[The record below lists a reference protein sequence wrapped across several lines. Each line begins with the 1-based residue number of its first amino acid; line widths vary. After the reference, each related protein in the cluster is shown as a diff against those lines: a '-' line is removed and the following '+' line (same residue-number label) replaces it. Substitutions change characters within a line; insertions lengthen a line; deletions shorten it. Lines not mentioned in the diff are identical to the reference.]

1 MRSVNFAIGEILR
14 PTRKKGDAWRKPCA
28 DETRLQISQPAT
40 GGSVTSF
47 LPSAT
52 LLLALVALS
61 LPAEVR
67 AQRAQAPDDTKP
79 RNELDAFME
88 KVLAQ
93 REANRQTLR
102 QYILDEAEEFEVL
115 GPGRFPLYRT
125 KREFTWYRRDGVH
138 VRSPLR
144 FDGVKV
150 TDEERDRYEK
160 KWLSR
165 ELNRQDEREK
175 RRKER
180 EITVGPQGVEVVS
193 PRMPAE
199 PRFVSEAYFMD
210 FKFEP
215 GNYYLAGREKLEG
228 KDVLKIEYYP
238 TGMFGDDDERD
249 RGDKEAD
256 REKTGKKAQDNN
268 ANKGR
273 DSAQA
278 KEFERNIERRM
289 NKTALITLWV
299 ALAEHQ
305 IVKYTFDNVWLDFL
319 PGAWLVRVD
328 DLRASMTMGQPFPGI
343 WLPREMNIHA
353 GVTLAN
359 GSFEAGYGRAFS
371 EYREADVK
379 SRIRVPKEK
388 VLHDGF
394 FPAGSPRRVLH
405 VGFRTTGSSRQLPA
419 AVETVGEIRVHGN
432 AYLTDQDVIRLA
444 GVAVGKPLD
453 AAEIEAIRKR
463 LEDSGRFD
471 TVEVRK
477 RYRSLTDTTNVAV
490 VLLVHERPGVRSI
503 DDGTSAV
510 LNPIRRV
517 KSRLMFLPIIT
528 YADGYGFTYGG
539 RVSTVDLLGIGE
551 RLSVPLTWGGTRRAA
566 LEFERPFK
574 RGPLTRIESSVA
586 IWNRENPRFEIRDQR
601 VELKG
606 RAERVFADIVRL
618 GVEGSRATVSFAD
631 LDDRLTTF
639 GGNVALDTRGDP
651 AFPGNAILLSAGWTA
666 MNFRSLPTRVNRYA
680 SDGRGYLRLYRQLV
694 VAARAQYVA
703 ADQTLPPYERLLLG
717 GSATVRGF
725 GTGSFDGDRSL
736 VTSLEFRTPITSV
749 LSGAKLG
756 VTAFM
761 DAGKIWNFG
770 QSLDDATWRQG
781 VGGGVF
787 LIAPLMR
794 INLDVAYGLK
804 TGKTR
809 LHVSSGFTF

>member
-1 MRSVNFAIGEILR
+1 M
-14 PTRKKGDAWRKPCA
+14 
-28 DETRLQISQPAT
+28 
-40 GGSVTSF
+40 TSF

-52 LLLALVALS
+52 LLLALAALS
-61 LPAEVR
+61 LPAEVM
-67 AQRAQAPDDTKP
+67 AQRAQAPGDAKP

-93 REANRQTLR
+93 RDVNRQTLR

-115 GPGRFPLYRT
+115 GPGRWPLYRT
-125 KREFTWYRRDGVH
+125 KREFTWYLRDGVH

-160 KWLSR
+160 NWLSR
-165 ELNRQDEREK
+165 ERNRQEEREK
-175 RRKER
+175 KRKEK

-193 PRMPAE
+193 PGMPAE

-249 RGDKEAD
+249 RGDKEAN
-256 REKTGKKAQDNN
+256 RERDGKEAQDDK
-268 ANKGR
+268 AKKGR
-273 DSAQA
+273 DDTKA

-299 ALAEHQ
+299 DPAEHQ

-328 DLRASMTMGQPFPGI
+328 DMRASMTMGQPFPGV
-343 WLPREMNIHA
+343 WLPRGMNIHA

-359 GSFEAGYGRAFS
+359 GSFEAGYGRTFS

-379 SRIRVPKEK
+379 SRIRVPKER

-394 FPAGSPRRVLH
+394 FPAGSPHKVLH
-405 VGFRTTGSSRQLPA
+405 VGFSTIGSSRQVPA

-432 AYLTDQDVIRLA
+432 AYLTDDDVIRLA
-444 GVAVGKPLD
+444 GVAVGKALD
-453 AAEIEAIRKR
+453 GAEIDAIRKR

-477 RYRSLTDTTNVAV
+477 RYRSLTDTTDVAL
-490 VLLVHERPGVRSI
+490 VLLVHERPGVRSV
-503 DDGTSAV
+503 DDGIGAV

-551 RLSVPLTWGGTRRAA
+551 RLSVPLTWGGMRRAA

-666 MNFRSLPTRVNRYA
+666 MNFRSLPTRVNRYT
-680 SDGRGYLRLYRQLV
+680 SDARGYLRLYRQSV

-703 ADQTLPPYERLLLG
+703 ADATLPPYERLLLG
-717 GSATVRGF
+717 GSSTVRGF
-725 GTGSFDGDRSL
+725 RTGSFDGDRSL

-761 DAGKIWNFG
+761 DAGKIWDFG

-804 TGKTR
+804 TGNTR